1 MGMNNSEKYQA
12 SQDFRRAGD
21 LPVRQKTAD
30 AIEDIALGHAAVGGM
45 SEFKL
50 MMATLGKINAKN
62 DDNLLL
68 RAIAKRVLGDDLPE
82 ELSK

>member
-12 SQDFRRAGD
+12 SREFQRAND

-30 AIEDIALGHAAVGGM
+30 AIEDIALAHAAVGGM

-50 MMATLGKINAKN
+50 MMATIGKINAKN
-62 DDNLLL
+62 NDSVLL
-68 RAIAKRVLGDDLPE
+68 RALATKLLGDDIPE
-82 ELSK
+82 ELKK

>member
-12 SQDFRRAGD
+12 GQDFRRVND

-30 AIEDIALGHAAVGGM
+30 AIEDIALAHAACGGM

-50 MMATLGKINAKN
+50 MMATLGKINAKT
-62 DDNLLL
+62 DDNILL
-68 RAIAKRVLGDDLPE
+68 RAMAKKILGGDVPE
-82 ELSK
+82 ELK